1 MSENCLNSGNSQ
13 VTETTIFQAYYHDRK
28 DQRLGEI
35 LRIQAIGIRNG
46 QDLNEIKI

>member
-1 MSENCLNSGNSQ
+1 M
-13 VTETTIFQAYYHDRK
+13 IIK

-35 LRIQAIGIRNG
+35 RRIQAIGIRNG

>member
-1 MSENCLNSGNSQ
+1 MRIIQLSN
-13 VTETTIFQAYYHDRK
+13 VVRK